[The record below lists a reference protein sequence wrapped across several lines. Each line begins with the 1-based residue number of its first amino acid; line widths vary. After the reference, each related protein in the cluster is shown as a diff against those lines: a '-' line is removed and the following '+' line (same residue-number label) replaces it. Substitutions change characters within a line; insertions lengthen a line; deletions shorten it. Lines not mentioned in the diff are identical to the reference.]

1 MRKVLLSLSV
11 LLLLAIPVI
20 IFANGANFFLAEGEE
35 YNANIYWAG
44 EQLIIDGDVN
54 GDVIAA
60 GNSIIING
68 NVNGDVLAAAE
79 NVRITGTIDG
89 NIRIAAKKITI
100 DGNVKRAVTIA
111 GESIYLNDKSNI
123 GATAL
128 MFARQIESRGNIS
141 GNLDG
146 AVESLFISGKL
157 THTNIKVD
165 KLTISDTAEIR
176 GNLNYESVIE
186 AEIGEKAVIG
196 GNINYIE
203 TKVKDYSRY
212 DNAGYFVG
220 RFIKLLS
227 LFLLGLV
234 LLSLVKRPTILVIK
248 KMKEDPVKATL
259 WGLTSFIVIPVLA
272 LALAI
277 TVIGLPIA
285 IILVA
290 AYIALLYIA
299 HIYSALLIGRWTA
312 SKLSLKLT
320 WPWAL
325 LLGLFILIVL
335 VSLPFIGGLFFF
347 IAIWWGLGGVM
358 QVKKEY
364 LLPKKE

>member
-1 MRKVLLSLSV
+1 MRKVLLSLSI

-20 IFANGANFFLAEGEE
+20 IFANSANFFLSEGEE

-54 GDVIAA
+54 GDIIAA

-89 NIRIAAKKITI
+89 NIRIAAKKITV
-100 DGNVKRAVTIA
+100 DGNIKRAVTIA
-111 GESIYLNDKSNI
+111 GEAIYLNDKSNI

-146 AVESLFISGKL
+146 ATESLFISGKL

-165 KLTISDTAEIR
+165 KLTISNTAEIR

-186 AEIGEKAVIG
+186 AEIDENALIG
-196 GNINYIE
+196 GDINYTE
-203 TKVKDYSRY
+203 TKVKDFSRY

-234 LLSLVKRPTILVIK
+234 LLSLVKRPTIFVIK
-248 KMKEDPVKATL
+248 KMKEDPIKAML
-259 WGLTSFIVIPVLA
+259 WGLVSFIVIPILA
-272 LALAI
+272 LVFAI
-277 TVIGLPIA
+277 TIIGLPIA

-290 AYIALLYIA
+290 SYVVLLFIAN
-299 HIYSALLIGRWTA
+299 IYSALLIGRWTA
-312 SKLSLKLT
+312 VKLNWKMI

-335 VSLPFIGGLFFF
+335 VSLPFVGGLFFF
-347 IAIWWGLGGVM
+347 VAIWWGLGGIV

-364 LLPKKE
+364 FLPKKE